1 VQAIL
6 GNDLPQQFPD
16 SQSIN
21 ALPMRSL
28 MCAPLWTQDGK
39 ALGAIQLDANGVKKK
54 FTQDDLTLLLGVA
67 SQASIALCNA
77 RFHRDMLLHQLREK
91 DMETA
96 HHVQRALLPQSLP
109 EVPGYEFYAYYEAAQ
124 QVGGDYYQ
132 FTPMPGGRLAV
143 LLGDVAG
150 KGVAAALVMAKFS
163 VEARVCL
170 LTEPDLAAAVR
181 KLNTV
186 MCRVG
191 LADRFVTLVAAV
203 LDPATHAV
211 TLVNAGHPSPLLSR
225 RATGTIEE
233 AATAANAGPP
243 IGIFDGYNYAC
254 CRAELRPG
262 DDLLLFSD
270 GVTEAMDAKGRQLK
284 MRGAR
289 AAFGGAALAAPQ
301 RGEQLIRAVKQ
312 HAAGCAQ
319 ADDITVVCFG
329 RAGG

>member
-1 VQAIL
+1 
-6 GNDLPQQFPD
+6 
-16 SQSIN
+16 
-21 ALPMRSL
+21 MRSL

-132 FTPMPGGRLAV
+132 FTSMPGGRLAV

-170 LTEPDLAAAVR
+170 LAEPDLAKAVS
-181 KLNTV
+181 KLNAV
-186 MCRVG
+186 MSKAA
-191 LADRFVTLVAAV
+191 LADRFVTLVTVV
-203 LDPATHAV
+203 LDPAGHTA
-211 TLVNAGHPSPLLSR
+211 TLVNAGHPSPLISR
-225 RATGTIEE
+225 RASGTLEE
-233 AATAANAGPP
+233 AAPKDTSGPP
-243 IGIFDGYNYAC
+243 IGIIDGIDYE
-254 CRAELRPG
+254 CRQVRLEPG
-262 DDLLLFSD
+262 DSLVLFSD
-270 GVTEAMDAKGRQLK
+270 GVTDAMNAEEHTFRTRGVRAVLEAGNVAPQELGERL
-284 MRGAR
+284 
-289 AAFGGAALAAPQ
+289 LAAVKRHS
-301 RGEQLIRAVKQ
+301 RGCTQN
-312 HAAGCAQ
+312 
-319 ADDITVVCFG
+319 DDITLVCFG
-329 RAGG
+329 RARD